1 MSYFTHLKIERAK
14 RLLRESDLSVSRISE
29 LFAFDTP
36 NYFTK
41 TFKRLTGY
49 TPLQYKKIHRLAP

>member
-1 MSYFTHLKIERAK
+1 MCDSEMSVTSIAE
-14 RLLRESDLSVSRISE
+14 E
-29 LFAFDTP
+29 LAFDTP

-49 TPLQYKKIHRLAP
+49 TPLEYKKMRRMQNR